1 MGRSDVDLR
10 DDEYRDRDEDVRR
23 DDTRRGAYRT
33 DENRD
38 EYRNREVARN
48 RDDDFRDHDR
58 DRDYRD
64 RNYGG
69 RTTGRGVARESH
81 RSPETKTF
89 LASSEFWITVGA
101 VVALFIGGYALNDIT
116 NSDAWKWATW
126 IAIAYIV
133 SRGIAKAGSQRM
145 SETVSQA
152 PPMRDQGPPRV

>member
-10 DDEYRDRDEDVRR
+10 DDEYRDRDQDVRR
-23 DDTRRGAYRT
+23 DDTRRRAY
-33 DENRD
+33 
-38 EYRNREVARN
+38 
-48 RDDDFRDHDR
+48 RDDDDRDRAYRERDDDYR
-58 DRDYRD
+58 DRDYR
-64 RNYGG
+64 NAP
-69 RTTGRGVARESH
+69 THRGVARSSH

-89 LASSEFWITVGA
+89 LASSEFWVTVGA
-101 VVALFIGGYALNDIT
+101 VVALFIGGYMLNDIT

-152 PPMRDQGPPRV
+152 PPMRDPGPPRV